1 MNPLRTTLKSVEK
14 SLRVPKCARCRN
26 HGTIAWLKGHK
37 RLCPFR
43 DCSCA
48 KCILISERQRVMA
61 AQVALKRRQAAEEV
75 VALGLRACSPLGCLP
90 PGPIF
95 PEGIANIY
103 KAENSDQLRMAVLK
117 SEKSAVQVDDL
128 GSQFNCSEKL
138 NRTDERG
145 RFPFSSV
152 LATQSSG
159 IQARRA
165 RLRPIEILQRLF
177 PSEQQ
182 SVLALLLQGC
192 NGDVATA
199 IEYFLSAG
207 DAVMNVHLVSRVSE
221 LCPASNPANGIN
233 PQPVRKLNFGGI
245 NSAFTPLH
253 SPVTTD
259 AVFRYRR
266 STVSLAMDSRNPF
279 FSSYTLPGV
288 GYSPMGLLL
297 PCSPIP
303 TCFSSTSG
311 GYHPDNQ

>member
-1 MNPLRTTLKSVEK
+1 MSPGSRLFREWKHLGFGLGMSHWNLTSFKKITPILRNSRPKVHRCPISKQISPTHRIRVYCLFYGGKSSSSNLQCFVFK
-14 SLRVPKCARCRN
+14 
-26 HGTIAWLKGHK
+26 H
-37 RLCPFR
+37 
-43 DCSCA
+43 
-48 KCILISERQRVMA
+48 
-61 AQVALKRRQAAEEV
+61 
-75 VALGLRACSPLGCLP
+75 
-90 PGPIF
+90 
-95 PEGIANIY
+95 
-103 KAENSDQLRMAVLK
+103 SDQLRMAVLK
-117 SEKSAVQVDDL
+117 SETSAVQVDEL

-152 LATQSSG
+152 LATQSRG
-159 IQARRA
+159 MQARRA

-182 SVLALLLQGC
+182 SALALLLQGC

-266 STVSLAMDSRNPF
+266 STVSLAMDSRNPL
-279 FSSYTLPGV
+279 FSSYTLPVV